1 MGSDTATFGPGN
13 GDPVTTIPV
22 SQVLV
27 RRTAALAEVGE
38 VPKPKLQAAEEAVGL
53 ALASRWEE
61 ALAVNDDLLER
72 FGPDEETY
80 NRRGKALLE
89 LGRLEAAEAAY
100 AETQKLNPGNQ
111 IATRQL
117 AKLSELRQAKAPVSP
132 VSESVDVAVFTD
144 EPGKS
149 AITRLILASEIDPA
163 KVAPGDPIKVEIGGE
178 QVAVR
183 TMRGIDLGGIEPRLS
198 QRILRLSKGGNRYAG
213 AVTHVDASGV
223 QIILREVYQAPEL
236 AGTISFPVRK
246 AREITYRPYAK
257 EPVIPR
263 DELPHSAEDEEE
275 DPLTAAP
282 DTASE
287 EMDEGFAE
295 FEEPVEE
302 AEPEDLDEDQ
312 RPEDEY

>member
-1 MGSDTATFGPGN
+1 M
-13 GDPVTTIPV
+13 
-22 SQVLV
+22 
-27 RRTAALAEVGE
+27 AEVGE
-38 VPKPKLQAAEEAVGL
+38 FPKSKLQAAEEAVGL

-61 ALAVNDDLLER
+61 ALALNDDLLER
-72 FGPDEETY
+72 FGPDEETC

-89 LGRLEAAEAAY
+89 LGRLEDAEAAY
-100 AETQKLNPGNQ
+100 KATHKLNPGNQ

-117 AKLSELRQAKAPVSP
+117 AKLSELRQAKAPVAP
-132 VSESVDVAVFTD
+132 VSASVDVAVFTD

-149 AITRLILASEIDPA
+149 AITRLIPTSGLDPA
-163 KVAPGDPIKVEIGGE
+163 KVAPGDPIKVEVGE
-178 QVAVR
+178 DQVVVR
-183 TMRGIDLGGIEPRLS
+183 TMRGVDLGGVEPRLS

-213 AVTHVDASGV
+213 AVTHVDATGV
-223 QIILREVYQAPEL
+223 QIILREIYQAPDL

-257 EPVIPR
+257 EAVIPR
-263 DELPHSAEDEEE
+263 DDLPRSTEDEEE
-275 DPLTAAP
+275 DPLAAAP
-282 DTASE
+282 DAVTE
-287 EMDEGFAE
+287 ELDEGFAE